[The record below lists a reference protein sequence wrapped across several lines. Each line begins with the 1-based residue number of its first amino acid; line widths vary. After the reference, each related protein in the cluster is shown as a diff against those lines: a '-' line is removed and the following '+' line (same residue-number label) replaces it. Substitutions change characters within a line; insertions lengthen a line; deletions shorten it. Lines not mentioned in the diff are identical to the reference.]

1 MSSSDISP
9 LRMGDAEMTEVEWQ
23 AEIELLASELEA
35 AGLDGFPQLARELHD
50 TLCAAPKSV
59 LSALGQP
66 CSRSR
71 LDSLLASGAA
81 REAAFELL
89 GRAQYML
96 SRSGHDLVI
105 ASVVAPNLFPETTL
119 SSEHEATAFTG
130 ALALGL
136 RDWARAASAKL
147 PPSLAH

>member
-1 MSSSDISP
+1 MI
-9 LRMGDAEMTEVEWQ
+9 EIEWQ
-23 AEIELLASELEA
+23 AEIELIATELEA
-35 AGLDGFPQLARELHD
+35 SDLDGFPQLARDLHR
-50 TLCAAPKSV
+50 TICSAPIMV
-59 LSALGQP
+59 RSALGVP

-71 LDSLLASGAA
+71 LDALLESGAA

-96 SRSGHDLVI
+96 SRSGHDHVI
-105 ASVVAPNLFPETTL
+105 ASVVAPELFPETTL

-136 RDWARAASAKL
+136 RNWARATMATL
-147 PPSLAH
+147 PSRFAH